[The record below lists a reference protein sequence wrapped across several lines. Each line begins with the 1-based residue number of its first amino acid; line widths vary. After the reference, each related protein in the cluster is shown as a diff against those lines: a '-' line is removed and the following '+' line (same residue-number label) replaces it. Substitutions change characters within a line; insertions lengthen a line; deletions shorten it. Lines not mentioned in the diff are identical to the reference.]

1 MFLKEKKSG
10 DLVDVTEM
18 TKLTN
23 LFQDSI
29 EGRFQ
34 AGEEQQTLRCLKRPN
49 WCLCQVKNYLDAG
62 QIQTTAQR
70 LNNLN
75 SSRVPS
81 EL

>member
-34 AGEEQQTLRCLKRPN
+34 AGEEQQDPEMFK
-49 WCLCQVKNYLDAG
+49 K
-62 QIQTTAQR
+62 
-70 LNNLN
+70 
-75 SSRVPS
+75 S
-81 EL
+81 ELMFMSGEELPRCWTDPNYRSGTK

>member
-18 TKLTN
+18 TKLTKLTK

-34 AGEEQQTLRCLKRPN
+34 AGEEQQDPEMFK
-49 WCLCQVKNYLDAG
+49 K
-62 QIQTTAQR
+62 
-70 LNNLN
+70 
-75 SSRVPS
+75 S
-81 EL
+81 ELVFMSGEELPRCWTDPNYRSEVK